1 MVESDED
8 EAPGQT
14 YNEEQRQ
21 LKEELKRA
29 LDEGPEEEEILTL
42 RDKTAEDQV
51 CITVEPPNT
60 VTVFC
65 GIFFLQKFTL

>member
-51 CITVEPPNT
+51 CTTAEHPNT
-60 VTVFC
+60 GTVFC
-65 GIFFLQKFTL
+65 GIYFLQKFTL